1 MAETD
6 PVTPDPSQPNIL
18 PNLESNPSILLE
30 NLGVSMRKGIV
41 LGNEESAVQVNFSTP
56 SGPKTIPYLPWFQIR
71 NPSINNESLITKNL
85 EIINLG
91 TSGYFELTNNRIE
104 ELKYEP
110 LLFVPEK
117 SGDLKSSEI
126 IETRN
131 PEELTK
137 ALQPISKKAF
147 IALRITRNSNFEDKP
162 NQKPINA
169 TLVADTDIL
178 SDRFWLRT
186 NPGKKSKS
194 IADNPDL
201 LINIIDFYMGS
212 EDLISLRSRGVIAK
226 PFERVEQLRREV
238 EREFI
243 DKQSFLK
250 IKLDETEK
258 RLEELQSESF
268 QNDLFSLEEK
278 TEIESFRNEQ
288 FRIRQELRSIQH
300 DLYKNITT
308 LENNIKIINIFA
320 LPIIIM
326 IIGIIIGI
334 FKPTRRVKI
343 SGTIS

>member
-1 MAETD
+1 M
-6 PVTPDPSQPNIL
+6 
-18 PNLESNPSILLE
+18 
-30 NLGVSMRKGIV
+30 

-186 NPGKKSKS
+186 NPGKK
-194 IADNPDL
+194 
-201 LINIIDFYMGS
+201 
-212 EDLISLRSRGVIAK
+212 R
-226 PFERVEQLRREV
+226 
-238 EREFI
+238 
-243 DKQSFLK
+243 
-250 IKLDETEK
+250 
-258 RLEELQSESF
+258 
-268 QNDLFSLEEK
+268 
-278 TEIESFRNEQ
+278 
-288 FRIRQELRSIQH
+288 
-300 DLYKNITT
+300 
-308 LENNIKIINIFA
+308 
-320 LPIIIM
+320 
-326 IIGIIIGI
+326 
-334 FKPTRRVKI
+334 
-343 SGTIS
+343 